1 MKILFFL
8 GAFLAAIGI
17 LVAVH
22 EFGHY
27 WVAKKL
33 GFKVL
38 RFSIGFGKPLLMRVG
53 KDADRTEYCVA
64 AIPLGGYV
72 KLLDE
77 REGEV
82 SAAELH
88 RSFTRRPVLQRVAV
102 LLAGPAM
109 NLIFASLLYAILAMV
124 GTEIVKPVVGQV
136 RLDSPA
142 AVAGLQRGDQI
153 VRVGDRSV
161 EDTEELQ
168 IALIRQFSDDG
179 VIALRVHRDGGERSL
194 TLRVNEDRRAM
205 TEPGKLLPGLGFDLA
220 TWNAETRI
228 QEVPGESAG
237 ARAGLRVGD
246 RVLAVDGQPIANRM
260 EFISLVSGAPG
271 RDISIEVERGGERLR
286 IVAAVPRVLDEQ
298 GKPIGRL
305 GITIEEGPQ
314 SWPPGLVETHRSG
327 PLDALVGGVAK
338 TWEMSAL
345 TVQMLWRIVTGQ
357 VSAKNISGP
366 LSIAEFAGISAY
378 LGVTAFLAFLAII
391 SVSLGVLNLMPVP
404 LLDGGQVV
412 YQLVEAVKGTPLSER
427 AQLLGQQVGIA
438 LLVVLMSL
446 AFYNDISRHFN

>member
-1 MKILFFL
+1 MRIMIFIA
-8 GAFLAAIGI
+8 AFLVAIGI

-38 RFSIGFGKPLLMRVG
+38 RFSIGFGKPLVMRTG
-53 KDADRTEYCVA
+53 SDPDRTEYCVA

-82 SAAELH
+82 SPAELH
-88 RSFTRRPVLQRVAV
+88 RSFTRRPVLHRVAV

-109 NLIFASLLYAILAMV
+109 NLLFASVLYAILAMV

-142 AVAGLQRGDQI
+142 ALAGLQRGDQI
-153 VRVGDRSV
+153 VRVGDRHV
-161 EDTEELQ
+161 ADTEELQ
-168 IALIRQFSDDG
+168 IALIRQFTDDG
-179 VIALRVHRDGGERSL
+179 VIPLRVRRDGSERSL
-194 TLRVNEDRRAM
+194 TLRVRDDRRAM
-205 TEPGKLLPGLGFDLA
+205 TEPGKLMPGLGFDLA
-220 TWNAETRI
+220 TWNAATLVHEAP
-228 QEVPGESAG
+228 EGSAG

-246 RVLAVDGQPIANRM
+246 RLLAVDGQPVANRM
-260 EFISLVSGAPG
+260 EFISQVSGAPG
-271 RDISIEVERGGERLR
+271 RDISIEVERGGQRLR
-286 IVAAVPRVLDEQ
+286 IVAAVPRLIEQ
-298 GKPIGRL
+298 GRPIGRL
-305 GITIEEGPQ
+305 GITLEEGPQ

-327 PLDALVGGVAK
+327 PIAAGLIGVAK
-338 TWEMSAL
+338 TWEMSSL

-366 LSIAEFAGISAY
+366 ISIAEFAGISAY
-378 LGVTAFLAFLAII
+378 FGVTAFLAFLAII
-391 SVSLGVLNLMPVP
+391 
-404 LLDGGQVV
+404 
-412 YQLVEAVKGTPLSER
+412 
-427 AQLLGQQVGIA
+427 
-438 LLVVLMSL
+438 
-446 AFYNDISRHFN
+446 

>member
-1 MKILFFL
+1 MKMLFFL
-8 GAFLAAIGI
+8 AAFLVAIGI

-27 WVAKKL
+27 WVAKRL

-38 RFSIGFGKPLLMRVG
+38 RFSIGFGKPLWMRVG
-53 KDADRTEYCVA
+53 KDRDRTEYCLA

-82 SAAELH
+82 AAEELH

-109 NLIFASLLYAILAMV
+109 NLLFASLLYAILAMV
-124 GTEIVKPVVGQV
+124 GNEIVKPVVGQV

-142 AVAGLQRGDQI
+142 AVAGLQRGDTI

-168 IALIRQFSDDG
+168 IALIREFNDEG
-179 VIALRVHRDGGERSL
+179 VIPLKVRRDGAERSV
-194 TLRVNEDRRAM
+194 TLRVNEDRRSL

-220 TWNAETRI
+220 TWNANTL
-228 QEVPGESAG
+228 VHAAPSGSAG
-237 ARAGLRVGD
+237 AQAGLRAGD
-246 RVLAVDGQPIANRM
+246 RLLAVDGQAIANSA
-260 EFISLVSGAPG
+260 EFVATVNASPG
-271 RDISIEVERGGERLR
+271 RDISLEIERGGERLR
-286 IVAAVPRVLDEQ
+286 IVTPVPAVVEQ
-298 GKPIGRL
+298 GKTIGRL
-305 GITIEEGPQ
+305 GITLEEGPRT
-314 SWPPGLVETHRSG
+314 WPPGLVETHRSG
-327 PLDALVGGVAK
+327 PIDALTGGVAK
-338 TWEMSAL
+338 TWEMSSL

-366 LSIAEFAGISAY
+366 ISIAEFAGISAY
-378 LGVTAFLAFLAII
+378 LGITAFLAFLAII

-412 YQLVEAVKGTPLSER
+412 YQLVEAVKGSPLSER
-427 AQLLGQQVGIA
+427 AQLFGQQVGIA